1 MALAVLYGSSGS
13 RGGGRL
19 AVLTEQNLQPRVHVS
34 PINYRKSVGNQVE
47 AFSQGHNIE
56 ISSLCMCGHLADS
69 IHSP

>member
-34 PINYRKSVGNQVE
+34 PINYGKNMEDQAESK
-47 AFSQGHNIE
+47 FF
-56 ISSLCMCGHLADS
+56 C
-69 IHSP
+69 